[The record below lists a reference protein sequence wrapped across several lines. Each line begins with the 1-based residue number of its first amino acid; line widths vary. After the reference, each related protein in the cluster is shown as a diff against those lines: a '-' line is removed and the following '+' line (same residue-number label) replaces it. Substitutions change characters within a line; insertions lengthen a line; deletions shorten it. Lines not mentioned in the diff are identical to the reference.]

1 MSKDHKVVSVV
12 VRVHNNEGR
21 VATFLRT
28 IDAYFAERFDNYEFV
43 VVDDQSRDRTS
54 EVVAQVATEL
64 HGTLTLLRLAT
75 RHGRE
80 LAMVAGLER
89 AMGDF
94 LFELSDVQ
102 IDYPVEILG
111 EMYETALGGYDI
123 VGATPTKL
131 PAWARLFYWW
141 CNRLSAYDPPL
152 SFEHIR
158 VVSRRAV
165 DAMVQLREHV
175 RYRQVLYRYTGYRQK
190 QLTYR
195 PRRRLR
201 LGGRDTLE
209 FGMDVMLSFTD
220 LGVRTAH
227 FLWLLFL
234 VGAAGGVVWTIV
246 RSILSDSLPP
256 WWLDLG
262 ILLALAFFG
271 VFMLLGFMLEYL
283 ARILAEVRSRP
294 LYTLD
299 KAQALVVTPTES
311 ARAPVDV
318 PPEDRSPEPI
328 AEPLMVV
335 QKRNALRD
343 RQIAEGEDGHGSG

>member
-1 MSKDHKVVSVV
+1 M
-12 VRVHNNEGR
+12 
-21 VATFLRT
+21 
-28 IDAYFAERFDNYEFV
+28 
-43 VVDDQSRDRTS
+43 
-54 EVVAQVATEL
+54 
-64 HGTLTLLRLAT
+64 
-75 RHGRE
+75 
-80 LAMVAGLER
+80 
-89 AMGDF
+89 
-94 LFELSDVQ
+94 
-102 IDYPVEILG
+102 
-111 EMYETALGGYDI
+111 
-123 VGATPTKL
+123 
-131 PAWARLFYWW
+131 PAAW
-141 CNRLSAYDPPL
+141 SAW
-152 SFEHIR
+152 
-158 VVSRRAV
+158 RR
-165 DAMVQLREHV
+165 RC
-175 RYRQVLYRYTGYRQK
+175 RI
-190 QLTYR
+190 R
-195 PRRRLR
+195 PRQRLR
-201 LGGRDTLE
+201 LCGRDTLE